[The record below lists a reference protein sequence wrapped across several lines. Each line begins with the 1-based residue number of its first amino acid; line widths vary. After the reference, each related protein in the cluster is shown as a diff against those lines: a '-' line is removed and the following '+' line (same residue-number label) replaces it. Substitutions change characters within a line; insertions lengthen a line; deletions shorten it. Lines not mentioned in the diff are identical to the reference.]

1 MIRGVLLM
9 DVATMFRVFQ
19 VSGHSFNA
27 VRSKRLTKNI
37 EFFILM
43 FMFDPMKTVVDWMAK
58 EFREV
63 LIMI

>member
-1 MIRGVLLM
+1 M

-43 FMFDPMKTVVDWMAK
+43 FMFDPMKTVVDWWRK
-58 EFREV
+58 NFERY
-63 LIMI
+63 LS